1 MSALPLLAR
10 AVVLGPLLQAP
21 GRTALSVIA
30 IALGVAL
37 GMAIHLI
44 QSTAAAEVRTAT
56 RALFGNADLVV
67 QGGSE
72 GFDEALFP
80 VVARLP
86 GIQAVSPVLE
96 VDARLSGQEETLRI
110 QGIDPLRASRLL
122 PALLADTGQGGIDL
136 FSDDALYLSPA
147 AAQALRLRE
156 GDRVTV
162 RVGVRPVTL
171 RVAGLL
177 PGSAFPQR
185 IAVMDIAAAQW
196 KFDRLGRLSRLD
208 LRLAPGADAARVR
221 AALAD
226 RLPPDVQVTT
236 PEMEAREALSLSR
249 AYRVNLTAL
258 SLVALFTGGFLVFST
273 QALGVLRRRRQ
284 LALLRALGLTR
295 REQEGFVLAEG
306 VFLGLVGATLG
317 VALGYGIA
325 ALTLTTLGADLGAGY
340 FPDLAPPV
348 RATFWEGVGFFAL
361 GVAVAALGALA
372 PAWEAGR
379 VAPAQALKAGDEER
393 PLARLARRWP
403 GVLALGLAV
412 GLLGLPPV
420 DGLPIGGYA
429 AIASLLV
436 GAVLLMP
443 AFTRAVFGWL
453 PVRGPAWAQVA
464 AAHLKGTAGQATV
477 SVAAVLVSG
486 SLMVAMAI
494 MVASFRDSLEAWLEK
509 VLPAD
514 LYLRAGHTGESAFLE
529 ASLQAALH
537 DLAGIARFE
546 LARSVEISLA
556 PDRPPV
562 TLIARPISVE
572 DAPQRLWLQ
581 KQVRGRST
589 PDVHP
594 VWVSESF
601 ADLYRAGPGSRIE
614 LPLGGRLIPFEVQG
628 VWRDYAR
635 PGGAVVMDLALYQRL
650 TGDAAATTAT
660 LWLAP
665 GTTPAQVAEA
675 LRGQLPSA
683 DFELA
688 SPGEIRAAS
697 LSIFDRTF
705 AITYALEAAAV
716 LIGLF
721 GVSAAAS
728 SQVLA
733 RRAEFGMLRHL
744 GMTRR
749 EIGTMLAFE
758 GGMLGATGAAA
769 GSALGFV
776 ISLILIHVVNRQSFH
791 WSMDLHVPWGLLAA
805 LATGLV
811 GAAALT
817 SVMSGR
823 QAMSMEVVRAVRE
836 DW

>member
-1 MSALPLLAR
+1 
-10 AVVLGPLLQAP
+10 
-21 GRTALSVIA
+21 
-30 IALGVAL
+30 
-37 GMAIHLI
+37 
-44 QSTAAAEVRTAT
+44 
-56 RALFGNADLVV
+56 
-67 QGGSE
+67 
-72 GFDEALFP
+72 
-80 VVARLP
+80 
-86 GIQAVSPVLE
+86 
-96 VDARLSGQEETLRI
+96 
-110 QGIDPLRASRLL
+110 
-122 PALLADTGQGGIDL
+122 
-136 FSDDALYLSPA
+136 
-147 AAQALRLRE
+147 
-156 GDRVTV
+156 
-162 RVGVRPVTL
+162 
-171 RVAGLL
+171 
-177 PGSAFPQR
+177 
-185 IAVMDIAAAQW
+185 
-196 KFDRLGRLSRLD
+196 
-208 LRLAPGADAARVR
+208 
-221 AALAD
+221 
-226 RLPPDVQVTT
+226 
-236 PEMEAREALSLSR
+236 
-249 AYRVNLTAL
+249 
-258 SLVALFTGGFLVFST
+258 
-273 QALGVLRRRRQ
+273 
-284 LALLRALGLTR
+284 
-295 REQEGFVLAEG
+295 
-306 VFLGLVGATLG
+306 
-317 VALGYGIA
+317 
-325 ALTLTTLGADLGAGY
+325 
-340 FPDLAPPV
+340 
-348 RATFWEGVGFFAL
+348 
-361 GVAVAALGALA
+361 
-372 PAWEAGR
+372 
-379 VAPAQALKAGDEER
+379 
-393 PLARLARRWP
+393 
-403 GVLALGLAV
+403 
-412 GLLGLPPV
+412 
-420 DGLPIGGYA
+420 
-429 AIASLLV
+429 
-436 GAVLLMP
+436 
-443 AFTRAVFGWL
+443 
-453 PVRGPAWAQVA
+453 
-464 AAHLKGTAGQATV
+464 
-477 SVAAVLVSG
+477 
-486 SLMVAMAI
+486 
-494 MVASFRDSLEAWLEK
+494 
-509 VLPAD
+509 
-514 LYLRAGHTGESAFLE
+514 
-529 ASLQAALH
+529 
-537 DLAGIARFE
+537 
-546 LARSVEISLA
+546 SVEISLA

-581 KQVRGRST
+581 KQARGRST
-589 PDVHP
+589 PDAHP

-758 GGMLGATGAAA
+758 GGMLGATGAVA